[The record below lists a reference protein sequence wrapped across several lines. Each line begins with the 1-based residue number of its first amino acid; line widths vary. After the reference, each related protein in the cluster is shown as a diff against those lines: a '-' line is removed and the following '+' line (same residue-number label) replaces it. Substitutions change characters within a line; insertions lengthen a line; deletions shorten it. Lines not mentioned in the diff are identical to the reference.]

1 MFVCFMYFMKCFS
14 AAYEEVTSECIENV
28 YEELT
33 RERLEKDHAE
43 VSKVYDE
50 NDYEKIS
57 ELGLYTNPRD
67 CIENLRF
74 QIQTEKIITKN
85 IVFSYDTSPFDLYES
100 YSDISFRKIFQNIIN
115 FYEKNDLKTVLKREN
130 ETFNAKSKLFCILKS
145 LKTSI
150 FLLRKIP
157 FVTDQYLIYNS
168 KIFAFWYGLFYMNTK
183 EQNKDGD
190 FLHFSFQK
198 QFYLEN
204 FIIIDCFLHKSD
216 LFDIFNEFLSTN
228 YKISLNK
235 NLNYIEM
242 IIEKAL
248 IENSDSTFLIAEEL
262 CKMASHNFSIL
273 FLSILT
279 YFHWGSSTYR
289 NSRIFLDQIARNEI
303 IDIYKKL
310 EIYLEDR
317 INLINLVCLNIGWD
331 VTCYLFNVYGLGVD
345 TWFESYKLASQK
357 CVIHFKLPFTKISFH
372 VSDNIKNHLVIL
384 NSSITGLS
392 RIHSELTKVKIRFLV
407 YILMSLNLDPED
419 DELCIIL
426 KLYLTY
432 GMVLYNLD
440 SINLTDNLNLKNNN
454 FINWLSYINSAL
466 NGFYH
471 LRISVYTKFLCAKK
485 LFTLILVMI
494 ISLEI
499 DYKTKLN
506 FQGLIEKLLI
516 SLKMHGFD
524 ICANLLKEDSEKLQ
538 NNRIFNDKFFPF
550 YYNALVVCKNA
561 GFEDFEVF
569 LSNIADMKNLLFV
582 NLSSELENEDVINL
596 PKPHDREICWEKYSS
611 HLRIVSKDFRNLEN
625 KYRNLTLIKFI

>member
-1 MFVCFMYFMKCFS
+1 MKCFS
-14 AAYEEVTSECIENV
+14 AAYKEVTNDCLENHYEEVKDDCLENH
-28 YEELT
+28 YE
-33 RERLEKDHAE
+33 E
-43 VSKVYDE
+43 VSKVCEE

-57 ELGLYTNPRD
+57 ESVLYTNPRD

-74 QIQTEKIITKN
+74 QIQAEKIITKN
-85 IVFSYDTSPFDLYES
+85 IVFSYDTSPFDLDES
-100 YSDISFRKIFQNIIN
+100 YSDISFQAIFQNIIN

-130 ETFNAKSKLFCILKS
+130 ETFNAKSKMFSILKS

-157 FVTDQYLIYNS
+157 FVTDEYLIYNS
-168 KIFAFWYGLFYMNTK
+168 KIFAFWYGLFYMNTN
-183 EQNKDGD
+183 EPNNDGD
-190 FLHFSFQK
+190 FLQFSFQK
-198 QFYLEN
+198 QFHLEN

-216 LFDIFNEFLSTN
+216 LFYIFNEFLSTN
-228 YKISLNK
+228 YKISLNE
-235 NLNYIEM
+235 NFNYIEM

-248 IENSDSTFLIAEEL
+248 MTNSDSTLLIAEEF

-279 YFHWGSSTYR
+279 YLYWGSSENQ
-289 NSRIFLDQIARNEI
+289 NSRIFLDQIACNEI

-345 TWFESYKLASQK
+345 TWFQSYELASQK
-357 CVIHFKLPFTKISFH
+357 CIIYFKLPFTKISFH
-372 VSDNIKNHLVIL
+372 VSDDLRNHLVIL

-392 RIHSELTKVKIRFLV
+392 RIYSELTKVKIRFLV
-407 YILMSLNLDPED
+407 YILMSLSLDPED

-466 NGFYH
+466 NGFYY
-471 LRISVYTKFLCAKK
+471 LRISVYIKFLCSKK

-506 FQGLIEKLLI
+506 FKGLIEKLLI
-516 SLKMHGFD
+516 SVKMHGFD
-524 ICANLLKEDSEKLQ
+524 ICAKLPKEDSEKLQ
-538 NNRIFNDKFFPF
+538 NSRIFNDKFFPF
-550 YYNALVVCKNA
+550 YYNALVVCGNA

-582 NLSSELENEDVINL
+582 NLSFESENEDVINL
-596 PKPHDREICWEKYSS
+596 PEPSDREIYWGEYSS